1 MAAHHASIECSRRAM
16 LHEQPLEAAQA
27 LRKSAANASRT
38 FVELLSA
45 LDRKR
50 GKGGQQV
57 VRVEHLVPVEHVRV
71 HQGGQAIVGNAQGS
85 DTATGEQHSSTRTRC
100 RGARIAVSQAVVVGG
115 LISLHPLTLGRNH
128 DILDAAHRRWLRV
141 WGWLCGPP
149 ARLTDLVRSIAERD
163 A

>member
-1 MAAHHASIECSRRAM
+1 MRHARSSSCYRRSTA
-16 LHEQPLEAAQA
+16 
-27 LRKSAANASRT
+27 SAGKVASR
-38 FVELLSA
+38 L
-45 LDRKR
+45 
-50 GKGGQQV
+50 
-57 VRVEHLVPVEHVRV
+57 
-71 HQGGQAIVGNAQGS
+71 QGGQAIVGNAQGS